1 MDMNNLSIIGR
12 ITRELEMKTI
22 GQTNILNFSIAV
34 GMFKKDDTSF
44 FDVTAFGKTAE
55 LINQYLSKGSQIGI
69 TGSIRQESWEKDGQK
84 RSRVVINAQNVQF
97 IGGKN
102 ESNSGNNGNNPS
114 ADSNGGSANDSDIPF

>member
-12 ITRELEMKTI
+12 ITRDLEMKTV

-34 GMFKKDDTSF
+34 GMFKKDETSF
-44 FDVTAFGKTAE
+44 FDVVSFGKTAE

-69 TGSIRQESWEKDGQK
+69 TGSIKQESWEKDGQK

-102 ESNSGNNGNNPS
+102 ESNSGNNGAKTPPNS
-114 ADSNGGSANDSDIPF
+114 APVGDDVPF